1 MLAADPVQ
9 HVRADGGVVH
19 VAARHAAAKVMVV
32 VVGILN
38 EFSIKTQYI
47 ECICR
52 TSPVYVDEV
61 EIPVEDVHIE
71 TVLGLGEDY
80 VGGGVHIPS

>member
-1 MLAADPVQ
+1 M
-9 HVRADGGVVH
+9 H
-19 VAARHAAAKVMVV
+19 VASCHTAAEVMIV
-32 VVGILN
+32 VVGLLN

-61 EIPVEDVHIE
+61 EISVEDVHIE

>member
-1 MLAADPVQ
+1 M
-9 HVRADGGVVH
+9 H
-19 VAARHAAAKVMVV
+19 VASCHTAAEVMIVVV
-32 VVGILN
+32 VVGLLN

-61 EIPVEDVHIE
+61 EISIEDVHIE
-71 TVLGLGEDY
+71 PVLGLGEY
-80 VGGGVHIPS
+80 HVGVGVHIPS